1 MPFNLFRKKKPEED
15 KPLSTLPQDETQPPE
30 FTQPQETTTED
41 NTQTPT
47 YETEEEEAP
56 ATEEESVPFEQT
68 GTQETTSIPQE
79 PEETDLP
86 AQITNGIVDNNN
98 NNSYTEPP
106 ETEPVPFAQEENF
119 DATVED
125 TQTSQEPESL
135 PVQEDQPQQPLVAE
149 APIVEPTA
157 EKQEVPAP
165 IVEVPS
171 KVYLKAMPLK
181 DLSDTEKVKAEVSE
195 GNIIILRVTPLA
207 GKNIE
212 DVKKAVNDLFEFAE
226 TSGGDIARLGEERV
240 VVCPKNIRIWREK
253 TPAPIGNNNEPLP
266 TVA

>member
-1 MPFNLFRKKKPEED
+1 MPFNLFRKKKSED
-15 KPLSTLPQDETQPPE
+15 KPLSTAPQDETQSPE
-30 FTQPQETTTED
+30 YTTQPQETTEMP
-41 NTQTPT
+41 NTQTT
-47 YETEEEEAP
+47 TNYEEEEENA
-56 ATEEESVPFEQT
+56 PFEQSNI
-68 GTQETTSIPQE
+68 QETLSTPQE
-79 PEETDLP
+79 PEEPELP

-98 NNSYTEPP
+98 PSEPQ
-106 ETEPVPFAQEENF
+106 ETEPAPFVQEENF
-119 DATVED
+119 DTPIED
-125 TQTSQEPESL
+125 TQKSQEPEESL
-135 PVQEDQPQQPLVAE
+135 PAQEDQPQEPPVAE

-157 EKQEVPAP
+157 EKPEVLAP
-165 IVEVPS
+165 VEAPS
-171 KVYLKAMPLK
+171 KAYLKAMPLK

-253 TPAPIGNNNEPLP
+253 TPAPVGSSNEPLP

>member
-15 KPLSTLPQDETQPPE
+15 KPLSTRPQDETQPPE

-41 NTQTPT
+41 NTQTT
-47 YETEEEEAP
+47 NY
-56 ATEEESVPFEQT
+56 TEEESAPFEQS
-68 GTQETTSIPQE
+68 GTQETFSTPQE
-79 PEETDLP
+79 PDETDLP
-86 AQITNGIVDNNN
+86 AQITNGIDNNN
-98 NNSYTEPP
+98 RYTEPQ
-106 ETEPVPFAQEENF
+106 ETEPAPFVQEENF
-119 DATVED
+119 DAHTED
-125 TQTSQEPESL
+125 YQTSQEPEPL
-135 PVQEDQPQQPLVAE
+135 PAQENQPQEPPVAE
-149 APIVEPTA
+149 IPIVEPPA
-157 EKQEVPAP
+157 EKLEVPAP
-165 IVEVPS
+165 IEVPS
-171 KVYLKAMPLK
+171 KAYLKAMPLK

-253 TPAPIGNNNEPLP
+253 TPAPVGNNEPLP